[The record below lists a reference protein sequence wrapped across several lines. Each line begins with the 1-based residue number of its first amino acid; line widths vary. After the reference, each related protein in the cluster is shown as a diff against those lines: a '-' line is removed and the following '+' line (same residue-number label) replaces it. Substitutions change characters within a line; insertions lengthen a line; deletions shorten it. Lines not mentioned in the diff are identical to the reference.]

1 VATKKSDALFLVGL
15 VLLVAGAAVLIYG
28 IVAYNN
34 ANSSLGNKLGKLL
47 TGKSEAENRAVIE
60 MIAGG
65 TAAAIGLAVLL
76 FRRRARR

>member
-1 VATKKSDALFLVGL
+1 MKKRDALFLGGL

-34 ANSSLGNKLGKLL
+34 ANASIGNTLGKLL
-47 TGKSEAENRAVIE
+47 TGRSQVENQAVIE

-65 TAAAIGLAVLL
+65 AAAVIGVAVLL
-76 FRRRARR
+76 FRGRRARR

>member
-1 VATKKSDALFLVGL
+1 MKKSDALFLVGL

-34 ANSSLGNKLGKLL
+34 ASSSIGNALGKLL
-47 TGKSEAENRAVIE
+47 TGRSHAENQAVIE

-65 TAAAIGLAVLL
+65 AAAVIGVAVLL
-76 FRRRARR
+76 LRGRRARR

>member
-1 VATKKSDALFLVGL
+1 MKKSDTLFLVGL

-34 ANSSLGNKLGKLL
+34 AHSSLGNALGKLL
-47 TGKSEAENRAVIE
+47 TGKSEAETRAVIE

-65 TAAAIGLAVLL
+65 AAGVVGLAVLL

>member
-1 VATKKSDALFLVGL
+1 MKKSDTLFLVGL
-15 VLLVAGAAVLIYG
+15 VLLAAGAAVLIYG

-34 ANSSLGNKLGKLL
+34 AHSSLGNALGKLL
-47 TGKSEAENRAVIE
+47 TGRSEAENRAVIE

-65 TAAAIGLAVLL
+65 AAGVVGLAVLL

>member
-1 VATKKSDALFLVGL
+1 MKKADALFLVGL

-34 ANSSLGNKLGKLL
+34 AHSSLGSTLGKLL
-47 TGKSEAENRAVIE
+47 TGRSEAENRAVIE

-65 TAAAIGLAVLL
+65 AAGVVGLVVLL